1 MSGIT
6 NKLRAFYEFLL
17 ENPNIAMETMFVQ
30 YIVPMRGADD
40 SLLKNGLFQK
50 MKTDIEELASK
61 INTTF
66 RKQIINVSFEGATKA

>member
-1 MSGIT
+1 
-6 NKLRAFYEFLL
+6 
-17 ENPNIAMETMFVQ
+17 
-30 YIVPMRGADD
+30 MRGADD

-66 RKQIINVSFEGATKA
+66 KKQIMNVSFEGATKA